1 MKHSDSSWLSQ
12 VQWRTSVHSSIQV
25 LNSLLDERLVFH
37 VTIKVFKNR
46 KNKIDRLVAFRK
58 KVTKESENPHT

>member
-1 MKHSDSSWLSQ
+1 MKYSDSSWLSQ
-12 VQWRTSVHSSIQV
+12 VQWRMSVHSSIQV